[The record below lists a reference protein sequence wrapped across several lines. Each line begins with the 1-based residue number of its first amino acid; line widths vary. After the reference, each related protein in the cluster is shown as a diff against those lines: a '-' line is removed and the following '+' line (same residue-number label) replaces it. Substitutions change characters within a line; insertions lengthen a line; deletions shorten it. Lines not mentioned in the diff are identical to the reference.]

1 MGKFST
7 FTFTAST
14 IDGKILEFPQVFYL
28 RCNLV
33 TPLGCDIVRQ
43 YNGNECIVARK
54 VFQVMYQRQLLGST
68 QFTDLTSFLLY
79 RNNQCNQSTN
89 CYLTYN
95 NCVLIYNGCSLQ
107 YTKP

>member
-7 FTFTAST
+7 FIFTANT
-14 IDGKILEFPQVFYL
+14 IDGKILEFPQIFYL

-54 VFQVMYQRQLLGST
+54 VFQVMYQGQLLGSS
-68 QFTDLTSFLLY
+68 QFKDLSSFLLY
-79 RNNQCNQSTN
+79 RNNQCNPVAN
-89 CYLTYN
+89 CDIIYN
-95 NCVLIYNGCSLQ
+95 GCNLVYNGCSLA
-107 YTKP
+107 YTK